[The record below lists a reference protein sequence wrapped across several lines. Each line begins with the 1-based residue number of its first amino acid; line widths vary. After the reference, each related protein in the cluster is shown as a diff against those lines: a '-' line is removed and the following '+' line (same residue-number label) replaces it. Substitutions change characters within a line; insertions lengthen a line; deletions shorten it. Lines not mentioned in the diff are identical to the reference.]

1 MLKKRKN
8 FIIGVA
14 AVVLALII
22 TLPIIIGLVSKPI
35 KDPGSGSSTMKIDTK
50 LEVLE
55 SDINWAENAYSLSLN
70 SGKIVTNVPVS
81 RIFVNANGVGTQD
94 LDYTVNEAKN
104 AAGAKVVN
112 YTIKP
117 VKNICSTAFDSDSTV
132 KVDIY
137 VVFDEISYKVNTSN
151 VKVKSCWIGPY

>member
-1 MLKKRKN
+1 
-8 FIIGVA
+8 
-14 AVVLALII
+14 
-22 TLPIIIGLVSKPI
+22 
-35 KDPGSGSSTMKIDTK
+35 MKIFTK
-50 LEVLE
+50 FEVLE
-55 SDINWAENAYSLSLN
+55 SNINWAENAYSLSLN

-94 LDYTVNEAKN
+94 LDYTVNEVKN